1 MLVRIATGEYKYNTG
16 KKVDHIADHRSTK
29 WTRIKRQPTRDQ
41 FKEKQS
47 KKKERIHNT
56 LNQMKKNI
64 YQPARLIQTNMY
76 IIR

>member
-47 KKKERIHNT
+47 KKKRKNT
-56 LNQMKKNI
+56 QYIESNEKKHLSTCT
-64 YQPARLIQTNMY
+64 AHTNKY
-76 IIR
+76 VYY